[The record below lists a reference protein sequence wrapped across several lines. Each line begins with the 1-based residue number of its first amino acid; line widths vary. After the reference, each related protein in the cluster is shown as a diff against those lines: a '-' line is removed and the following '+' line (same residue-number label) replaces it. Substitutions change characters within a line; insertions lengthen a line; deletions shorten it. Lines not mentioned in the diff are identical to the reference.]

1 MARKRKRNQNQNQV
15 PQTAEEKAARKALTT
30 AQQLTVEQT
39 KARQVAGAKGAF
51 RQRSLRAGG
60 SELQR
65 YDLQRFTSDPFPT
78 VTVTGPGGY
87 NPTQAGPS
95 GGTGARTSPKPKR
108 KKGSIAGKG
117 GGQERGEIKPKGARE
132 RPSGTISNPGAG
144 QLQQERRRE
153 AEARKREE
161 ERKKAEARRRAT
173 QQNKDQGTYRSPS
186 RSTQTAL

>member
-1 MARKRKRNQNQNQV
+1 MARKRKRNQGQNQI
-15 PQTAEEKAARKALTT
+15 PQSAEEKAARKALTG
-30 AQQLTVEQT
+30 AQQLGVEQT
-39 KARQVAGAKGAF
+39 KARQVTTSKGAF
-51 RQRSLRAGG
+51 RQRTLRAGG

-65 YDLQRFTSDPFPT
+65 YDLQRFTSDAFPT
-78 VTVTGPGGY
+78 VVVSPPGGY
-87 NPTQAGPS
+87 NRGQAGP
-95 GGTGARTSPKPKR
+95 AAPASPKPGKPK

-117 GGQERGEIKPKGARE
+117 GGQERGEIKPKGARK